1 MPHQSIEFEA
11 NSWFGKRRVSCIKFS
26 LADKCKN
33 HRQAVSE
40 NTRKSSEPQSNRI
53 LIWIL
58 SGEALTK
65 APMRCARPKNELKFR
80 PRILLK
86 NFYLSIC
93 HVFALVYKIYCRW
106 MGTRGVCKYAKAK
119 CQSQP
124 FRRPFC
130 LVFFSLFWPV
140 LPPWPL
146 FWVERKVFILSCAL
160 TGSKAASEATQVQAG
175 QRSQGEWGWAGR
187 TENGKWKMDG
197 QRQGGRAMANV
208 KL

>member
-130 LVFFSLFWPV
+130 LLFFQPFLAGVAALAPFLGGKESFYLKLRADRQQSGKRGNTSTSRTKKPGGVGMGWP
-140 LPPWPL
+140 
-146 FWVERKVFILSCAL
+146 
-160 TGSKAASEATQVQAG
+160 
-175 QRSQGEWGWAGR
+175 
-187 TENGKWKMDG
+187 NGKWEMEN
-197 QRQGGRAMANV
+197 GRATTRRANV